1 MRYKDE
7 TLTRFT
13 EKALDAIARARD
25 LHDPK
30 ACISVGNKKVGRVL
44 NVSTMPLICCGNCSA
59 CRNYCYDVKAALF
72 RDTVMNARA
81 RNTALA
87 QDDLDEF
94 VAQIK
99 AKLTARR
106 KRKAFRWHVG
116 GDIISEAYLRKMC
129 ETALERPDWRF
140 WTYTK
145 MRDLV
150 NSYIAKG
157 GLIPENLTI
166 LYSYDMNVP
175 QDDNPYG
182 MPIAY
187 TVLEGDTPPAGL
199 FECPGNCEICLDL
212 ERGCPYGESV
222 FFWEH

>member
-13 EKALDAIARARD
+13 ERALVAIARARAM
-25 LHDPK
+25 HDPK
-30 ACISVGNKKVGRVL
+30 VCISVGNKKVGRVL

-87 QDDLDEF
+87 QDDLDEY

-106 KRKAFRWHVG
+106 KRKAFRLNLLVMVGFKVLHVPNFKKLKVPG
-116 GDIISEAYLRKMC
+116 CRVAEGNTLSALYFFAGHKRKSC
-129 ETALERPDWRF
+129 VHA
-140 WTYTK
+140 
-145 MRDLV
+145 
-150 NSYIAKG
+150 
-157 GLIPENLTI
+157 
-166 LYSYDMNVP
+166 
-175 QDDNPYG
+175 
-182 MPIAY
+182 
-187 TVLEGDTPPAGL
+187 
-199 FECPGNCEICLDL
+199 
-212 ERGCPYGESV
+212 V
-222 FFWEH
+222 FFLRPFAGFHIITDEKHSSGGVQVYSFHHNHLSRILTVPVPVMVYVPVFACINLLDG